1 LGDRL
6 IGMNGCIRAFGT
18 GVIAALCVCTAV
30 ARGQTPE
37 ELAQRGRTAL
47 QAGRYAEAEQAY
59 AALVRQEP
67 NIAEMHVTLGM
78 VYFKEGKFDSSGHEL
93 RRALELNPR
102 LPRVDSLLAMAL
114 SERGEYR
121 EALPGLEKGFHQTA
135 DKELRRMCG
144 LRLERAYTA
153 LHSDTKAVQTALDL
167 GQAYPDDPEVLYYS
181 SKIFGNSAFLTAQ
194 KLFEVAPESVWGLM
208 AAGEAHESQGD
219 TDAAIRD
226 YEGVLKQD
234 PTRPNVHFRIGRT
247 LLARAQGKSDE
258 ADVKRAAEEFR
269 SELGI
274 DPANANAAYELG
286 EISRKQGEGAEARKY
301 FEQAVASYPSFEEA
315 HVGLAATLVT
325 QGEAGLAQEHLEK
338 AVALNPEDSVAWYR
352 LAQVDRKLGKS
363 DEQQKALA
371 EFAHLRKQGATAQ
384 SNAEVT
390 PQQLDATE
398 APQ

>member
-1 LGDRL
+1 
-6 IGMNGCIRAFGT
+6 MNGCIRASRLAI
-18 GVIAALCVCTAV
+18 VAALWLCAVV
-30 ARGQTPE
+30 ARGQTTE
-37 ELAQRGRTAL
+37 ELAQRGRAAL
-47 QAGRYAEAEQAY
+47 EAGQYAEAEQAY
-59 AALVRQEP
+59 GALVRQEP

-78 VYFKEGKFDSSGHEL
+78 VYFKEGKFDLSIKEL
-93 RRALELNPR
+93 RRALELNPQ

-121 EALPGLEKGFHQTA
+121 EAVPGLEKGFHQTA

-144 LRLERAYTA
+144 LRLERAYTS

-167 GQAYPDDPEVLYYS
+167 RQLYPDDPEVLYYS
-181 SKIFGNSAFLTAQ
+181 SKVFGNSAFLTAQ
-194 KLFEVAPESVWGLM
+194 KLFEVAPQSMWGLM

-219 TDAAIRD
+219 TDAAVRD
-226 YEGVLKQD
+226 YEAVLKKD
-234 PTRPNVHFRIGRT
+234 PARPNVHFRIGRT
-247 LLARAQGKSDE
+247 LLVRAEGKSDE
-258 ADVKRAAEEFR
+258 ADVMRAADEFR
-269 SELGI
+269 AELGI

-286 EISRKQGEGAEARKY
+286 ELYRKQGDAAAGRKY

-325 QGEAGLAQEHLEK
+325 LSELAPAQEHLQK
-338 AVALNPEDSVAWYR
+338 AVELNPEDSVAWYR

-371 EFAHLRKQGATAQ
+371 QFAHLRQQRTAAQ

-390 PQQLDATE
+390 PQRLDATE
-398 APQ
+398 AP

>member
-1 LGDRL
+1 
-6 IGMNGCIRAFGT
+6 MNGCFRACGA
-18 GVIAALCVCTAV
+18 GGLVLLSLCAV
-30 ARGQTPE
+30 AVRGQAPE
-37 ELAQRGRTAL
+37 ELAQRGRAAL
-47 QAGRYAEAEQAY
+47 EAGKYADAEQAY

-67 NIAEMHVTLGM
+67 DVAEMHVTLGM
-78 VYFKEGKFDSSGHEL
+78 VYFKEGKFDSSTKEL
-93 RRALELNPR
+93 RRALELNSR

-144 LRLERAYTA
+144 LRLERAYTS

-167 GQAYPDDPEVLYYS
+167 RQAYPDDPEVLYYS
-181 SKIFGNSAFLTAQ
+181 SKVFGNSAFLTAQ
-194 KLFEVAPESVWGLM
+194 KLFQVAPQSVWGLM

-219 TDAAIRD
+219 AEAAVHD
-226 YEGVLKQD
+226 YEGVLAKD
-234 PTRPNVHFRIGRT
+234 PARPNVHFRIGRT
-247 LLARAQGKSDE
+247 LLAKAEGKSDD
-258 ADVKRAAEEFR
+258 ADVKRAAEEFHA
-269 SELGI
+269 ELGI

-286 EISRKQGEGAEARKY
+286 EICRKQGDAAEARKY

-325 QGEAGLAQEHLEK
+325 QGEPALAEEHLEK

-352 LAQVDRKLGKS
+352 LAQVDRKLGKG
-363 DEQQKALA
+363 DEQRKALA
-371 EFAHLRKQGATAQ
+371 EFAHLRSEGGAAQ

-390 PQQLDATE
+390 PQRLDAAE

>member
-1 LGDRL
+1 
-6 IGMNGCIRAFGT
+6 MRAFGT
-18 GVIAALCVCTAV
+18 GVIAALCLCAIA

-37 ELAQRGRTAL
+37 ELAARGRAAL
-47 QAGRYAEAEQAY
+47 EAGKYTEAEQAY
-59 AALVRQEP
+59 AALVRQAP
-67 NIAEMHVTLGM
+67 NVAEMHVTLGM
-78 VYFKEGKFDSSGHEL
+78 VYFKEGRFDSSTKEL

-102 LPRVDSLLAMAL
+102 LPRVDSLLAMSL

-121 EALPGLEKGFHQTA
+121 EALPGLERGFHQTA

-144 LRLERAYTA
+144 LRLERAYTS

-167 GQAYPDDPEVLYYS
+167 RQAYPEDPEVLYYS
-181 SKIFGNSAFLTAQ
+181 SKVFGNSAFLTAQ
-194 KLFEVAPESVWGLM
+194 KLFQVASQSVWGLM

-219 TDAAIRD
+219 PDAAVHD
-226 YEGVLKQD
+226 YEAVLKQD
-234 PTRPNVHFRIGRT
+234 PARPNVHFRIGRT
-247 LLARAQGKSDE
+247 LLTKAEGKSDE
-258 ADVKRAAEEFR
+258 PDVKRAAEEFR
-269 SELGI
+269 AELEI

-286 EISRKQGEGAEARKY
+286 EIYRKQGDGAEARKY

-325 QGEAGLAQEHLEK
+325 LGEPALAQQHLEK

-352 LAQVDRKLGKS
+352 LAQVDRKLGKG

-371 EFAHLRKQGATAQ
+371 EFAHLRGQGAMQ

-390 PQQLDATE
+390 PQRLDAAE
-398 APQ
+398 GPR

>member
-1 LGDRL
+1 MRGRPNFSGNRL
-6 IGMNGCIRAFGT
+6 IGMNGCMRAFGT
-18 GVIAALCVCTAV
+18 IITAALCLCAV
-30 ARGQTPE
+30 AARGQTPE
-37 ELAQRGRTAL
+37 ELAQRGRAAL
-47 QAGRYAEAEQAY
+47 EAGKYAEAEQAY

-67 NIAEMHVTLGM
+67 NVAEMHVTLGM
-78 VYFKEGKFDSSGHEL
+78 VYFKEGKFDGSSKEI
-93 RRALELNPR
+93 RRALKLNPR

-144 LRLERAYTA
+144 LRLERAYTS

-167 GQAYPDDPEVLYYS
+167 RQAYPDDPEVLYYS

-194 KLFEVAPESVWGLM
+194 KLFEVAPQSVWGLM

-219 TDAAIRD
+219 ADAAVRD

-234 PTRPNVHFRIGRT
+234 PARPNVHFRIGRT
-247 LLARAQGKSDE
+247 LLAKAEGKSDD

-269 SELGI
+269 AELGI

-286 EISRKQGEGAEARKY
+286 EICRKQGDAAEARKY

-325 QGEAGLAQEHLEK
+325 QGIRRWRR
-338 AVALNPEDSVAWYR
+338 SIWR
-352 LAQVDRKLGKS
+352 RRS
-363 DEQQKALA
+363 
-371 EFAHLRKQGATAQ
+371 R
-384 SNAEVT
+384 
-390 PQQLDATE
+390 
-398 APQ
+398 

>member
-1 LGDRL
+1 
-6 IGMNGCIRAFGT
+6 MNGCIRSGI
-18 GVIAALCVCTAV
+18 IAALCLCAIG
-30 ARGQTPE
+30 APSQTPE
-37 ELAQRGRTAL
+37 DLAERGRTAL
-47 QAGRYAEAEQAY
+47 EAGHYAEAEQAY
-59 AALVRQEP
+59 GALVRQEP
-67 NIAEMHVTLGM
+67 NVAEMHVTLGM
-78 VYFKEGKFDSSGHEL
+78 VYFKEGKFDNSIKEL

-121 EALPGLEKGFHQTA
+121 EALPGLEKGFHQTT

-144 LRLERAYTA
+144 LRLERAYTS

-167 GQAYPDDPEVLYYS
+167 RQAYPDDPEVLYYS
-181 SKIFGNSAFLTAQ
+181 SKVFGNSAFLTTQ
-194 KLFEVAPESVWGLM
+194 KLFQVAPHSVWGLM

-219 TDAAIRD
+219 TDAAVND
-226 YEGVLKQD
+226 YENVLKRD
-234 PTRPNVHFRIGRT
+234 PARPNVHFRIGRT
-247 LLARAQGKSDE
+247 LLAKAQGKSDE

-269 SELGI
+269 AELEI

-286 EISRKQGEGAEARKY
+286 EIYRKQGNGAEARKY
-301 FEQAVASYPSFEEA
+301 FEQAVTSYPSFEEA

-325 QGEAGLAQEHLEK
+325 QGELAQAFEHLQR
-338 AVALNPEDSVAWYR
+338 AVELNPEDSVAWYR

-371 EFAHLRKQGATAQ
+371 EFAHLRSQREVAE

-390 PQQLDATE
+390 PQRLDPAE
-398 APQ
+398 SPQ

>member
-1 LGDRL
+1 
-6 IGMNGCIRAFGT
+6 MNGCMRAFGK
-18 GVIAALCVCTAV
+18 GIIGALCLCAAV
-30 ARGQTPE
+30 ARSQTPE
-37 ELAQRGRTAL
+37 ELAQRGRAAL
-47 QAGRYAEAEQAY
+47 EAGQYAEAEQAY

-67 NIAEMHVTLGM
+67 NVAEMHVTLGM
-78 VYFKEGKFDSSGHEL
+78 VYFKEGKFDNSTKEL
-93 RRALELNPR
+93 RRALQLNPR

-121 EALPGLEKGFHQTA
+121 DALPGLEKGFHQTA

-144 LRLERAYTA
+144 LRLERAYTS

-167 GQAYPDDPEVLYYS
+167 RQAYPDDPEVLYYS
-181 SKIFGNSAFLTAQ
+181 SKVFGNSAFLTAQ
-194 KLFEVAPESVWGLM
+194 KLFQVAPQSVWGAM

-219 TDAAIRD
+219 TDAAVRD
-226 YEGVLKQD
+226 YEAVLKQD
-234 PTRPNVHFRIGRT
+234 PARPNVHFRIGRT
-247 LLARAQGKSDE
+247 LLARAEGKSDE

-269 SELGI
+269 AELEI

-286 EISRKQGEGAEARKY
+286 EICRKQGDGAEARKY

-315 HVGLAATLVT
+315 HVGLAATLVM
-325 QGEAGLAQEHLEK
+325 QGEPAPAQEHLQQ

-371 EFAHLRKQGATAQ
+371 EFAHLRSQGAAAQ
-384 SNAEVT
+384 ANAEVT
-390 PQQLDATE
+390 PQRLDPAE
-398 APQ
+398 RPQ